1 MAADN
6 DPFTRFS
13 RWLSEAKANE
23 IIEHNAMV
31 LSTVDRDGQPS
42 SRVVLLK
49 ELDERGFVF
58 YTNFESRKGLELA
71 GNPKAALNFFWRS
84 LDRQIVVRGI
94 AERVD
99 DEEADAYFATRA
111 RGSQLGAWASA
122 QSRPLPGRARLVA
135 DVARYEG
142 KFLGR
147 SVPRPDHWSGYRV
160 VPTTIEFWVRGLFR
174 LHDRTLYER
183 DGAGWTKTTLSP

>member
-6 DPFTRFS
+6 DPFARFG
-13 RWLSEAKANE
+13 RWLSKAKANE

-58 YTNFESRKGLELA
+58 YTNLESRKGLELA
-71 GNPKAALNFFWRS
+71 GNPKASLNFFWRP
-84 LDRQIVVRGI
+84 LDRQVVVRGV

-99 DEEADAYFATRA
+99 DEAADAYFATRA

-122 QSRPLPGRARLVA
+122 QTRPLPSRTHLLA

-147 SVPRPDHWSGYRV
+147 SVPRPDHWSGYRI
-160 VPTTIEFWVRGLFR
+160 VPSTIEFWVRGLFR

-183 DGAGWTKTTLSP
+183 AGDGWTKTTLYP